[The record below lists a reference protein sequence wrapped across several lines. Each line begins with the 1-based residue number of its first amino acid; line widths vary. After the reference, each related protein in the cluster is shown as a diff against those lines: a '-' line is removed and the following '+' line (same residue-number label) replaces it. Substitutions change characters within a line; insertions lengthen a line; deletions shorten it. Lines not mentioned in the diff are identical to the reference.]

1 MSKKTKMALSVQ
13 QATKIAAELVKQRN
27 GIFTPEGILH
37 SDPDALRKAIAE
49 EPDLRIAQ
57 DMLRNHLQDYTD
69 RNFVDDRIGKIVV
82 SVQPTFR
89 NGENMFVGG
98 WLMAWNQENRALP
111 GILVRIIG
119 KTKATARF
127 VIRHFIDG
135 KWEKE
140 RVLMKPDDYRMVSE
154 DMARKIAPEAFLP
167 VDREAAKKRSA
178 V

>member
-1 MSKKTKMALSVQ
+1 MSKKTNMALSDQ
-13 QATKIAAELVKQRN
+13 RATKIAEQLVKQRSE
-27 GIFTPEGILH
+27 IFTPDGCLH
-37 SDPDALRKAIAE
+37 TDPDVLRKAIAD
-49 EPDLRIAQ
+49 EPDLRIIEQ
-57 DMLRNHLQDYTD
+57 MLRKHLQDYAD
-69 RNFVDDRIGKIVV
+69 HNFVNDRVGKVVV

-119 KTKATARF
+119 KTKETARF
-127 VIRHFIDG
+127 VIRHFIGG

-140 RVLMKPDDYRMVSE
+140 RVLMKPDDYRVVSE
-154 DMARKIAPEAFLP
+154 VMARKIAPEAFLP

-178 V
+178 A